1 MIQPGKFDG
10 SGRFDP
16 AFDDVYAAIASA
28 VRYTGGGGVLLPA
41 QKAGMTKG
49 RVAAVHRKVV
59 SGEALEGDQERDIA
73 DRLRQQL
80 GAPQ

>member
-1 MIQPGKFDG
+1 
-10 SGRFDP
+10 
-16 AFDDVYAAIASA
+16 VYAAIASA

-41 QKAGMTKG
+41 QKAGMKAGMTKG
-49 RVAAVHRKVV
+49 RVAAIRRKVL